1 MEELLLVEPSEEYAE
16 QIRAYRQEFL
26 DAGSS
31 MDGTGPLRK
40 IEDPYE
46 WIKTCRMYNS
56 ADTVPEGKVTST
68 LYLCV
73 RESDNRIVGMTD
85 IRHYLNDYLRE
96 FGGNIGYSIRPSER
110 RKGYAKRMLSLLLPH
125 CRELGLEKVMI
136 SCEVDNEG
144 SRRTILSNG
153 GVFDSTAHEPD
164 EDIDLERYWI
174 TL

>member
-40 IEDPYE
+40 IEGPYE

-73 RESDNRIVGMTD
+73 
-85 IRHYLNDYLRE
+85 
-96 FGGNIGYSIRPSER
+96 
-110 RKGYAKRMLSLLLPH
+110 SL
-125 CRELGLEKVMI
+125 C
-136 SCEVDNEG
+136 
-144 SRRTILSNG
+144 
-153 GVFDSTAHEPD
+153 
-164 EDIDLERYWI
+164 
-174 TL
+174 

>member
-56 ADTVPEGKVTST
+56 ADTVSEGKVTST
-68 LYLCV
+68 LYQRLCQKNV
-73 RESDNRIVGMTD
+73 ESFASALQRVG
-85 IRHYLNDYLRE
+85 
-96 FGGNIGYSIRPSER
+96 
-110 RKGYAKRMLSLLLPH
+110 A
-125 CRELGLEKVMI
+125 
-136 SCEVDNEG
+136 
-144 SRRTILSNG
+144 
-153 GVFDSTAHEPD
+153 
-164 EDIDLERYWI
+164 
-174 TL
+174 